1 MPQMTPGEQWENRY
15 AAATNYLFGTEPSQ
29 FITRHASLIQNGA
42 EVLSVADGE
51 GRNSVFLAQ
60 LGARVHAIEISPTAI
75 ARARQLAGE
84 QRVTVNFEQA
94 DLLNWSWPAEIY
106 DAVVAIFVQF
116 VPPTE
121 RSTFFRRM
129 QSALRPGGLLLL
141 HGYRPEQTR
150 YGTGGPS
157 DPAHCYT
164 EELLRDAFSSMKI
177 IHLESYNAEIQEG
190 TAHVGRSALIDFV
203 ARKIK
208 S

>member
-1 MPQMTPGEQWENRY
+1 MPQMTPAEQWENRY
-15 AAATNYLFGTEPSQ
+15 AAAKDYLFGREPSQ
-29 FITRHASLIQNGA
+29 FITQHASLIQNGA

-51 GRNSVFLAQ
+51 GRNSIFIAQ

-75 ARARQLAGE
+75 ARARQLAE
-84 QRVTVNFEQA
+84 TQRVSVNFEQA
-94 DLLNWSWPAEIY
+94 DLLNWSWPTEAY

-121 RSTFFRRM
+121 RPEFFRRM
-129 QSALRPGGLLLL
+129 QSVLRPGGLLLL

-150 YGTGGPS
+150 YATGGPS

-164 EELLRDAFSSMKI
+164 EELLRDAFSSMEI
-177 IHLESYNAEIQEG
+177 IRVESYEADIQEG
-190 TAHVGRSALIDFV
+190 TAHVGPSALIDFI
-203 ARKIK
+203 ACKIK

>member
-1 MPQMTPGEQWENRY
+1 MPQITPAEQWENRY

-75 ARARQLAGE
+75 ARARRLAEARG
-84 QRVTVNFEQA
+84 VTVNFQQA
-94 DLLNWSWPAEIY
+94 DLLNWSWPAETY

-116 VPPTE
+116 IPPAV
-121 RSTFFRRM
+121 RPTFFRRI

-141 HGYRPEQTR
+141 HGYRPEQTL
-150 YGTGGPS
+150 YATGGPS

-164 EELLRDAFSSMKI
+164 GELLRNAFSSMEMI
-177 IHLESYNAEIQEG
+177 RLESYEAEIQEG
-190 TAHVGRSALIDFV
+190 TAHVGRSALIDFI
-203 ARKIK
+203 ARKVK